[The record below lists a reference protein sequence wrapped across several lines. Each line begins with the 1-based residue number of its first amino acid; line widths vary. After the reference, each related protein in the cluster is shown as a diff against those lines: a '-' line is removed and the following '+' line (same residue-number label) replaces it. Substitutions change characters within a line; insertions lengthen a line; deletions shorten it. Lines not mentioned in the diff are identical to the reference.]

1 LTWLKWWSA
10 CLSLLEFKKKKKKDE
25 EKKDDYG
32 QVGREDSSIHGN
44 L

>member
-1 LTWLKWWSA
+1 VLAYHS
-10 CLSLLEFKKKKKKDE
+10 LSSRRRKKKDE